1 MTKRKPVL
9 KVLRQAFV
17 ILLITLVLT
26 EIVFRCYNYFHPSFI
41 FYDSSYNRFRG
52 KPNAPDYDFQLN
64 SKGFKD
70 VEFSPQKA
78 AGTYRILGLGDS
90 FAYGVVPY
98 QNTYLTLLEERL
110 NNGSGKTEIINMG
123 IPSIGPRDYVALLFN
138 EGLDLKPD
146 MVLVSFFNGNDFSVD
161 RSRLLIYQRSYVA
174 SFFYYLFVASRGLK
188 GQTMHGGP
196 YLDNA
201 PSLSDDVFLAMEID
215 RSYIFKKHNPVF
227 ANNLPEALRYLI
239 EMKKICDERQIKLA
253 VLLIPDKEQVDSQL
267 QAKVVQRQNA
277 SPSDFDFTAP
287 NRVLAAGL
295 KQQNIEVLDLYDA
308 FSLAASSTALYKPND
323 SHWNIAGN
331 KLAAETIATELFHV
345 APN

>member
-1 MTKRKPVL
+1 MNKLKPVL

-26 EIVFRCYNYFHPSFI
+26 EIVFRCYNYFRPSFI

-52 KPNAPDYDFQLN
+52 KPNALDYDFRLN

-98 QNTYLTLLEERL
+98 QNNYLTLLEERL
-110 NNGSGKTEIINMG
+110 NNGSGKTEILNMG
-123 IPSIGPRDYVALLFN
+123 IPNIGPRDYVALLVN

-161 RSRLLIYQRSYVA
+161 RSRRNVYQRSYVA
-174 SFFYYLFVASRGLK
+174 SFLYYLFVASRGLQ
-188 GQTMHGGP
+188 GQIIHGGP

-201 PSLSDDVFLAMEID
+201 PSLSDEVFLAMEID
-215 RSYIFKKHNPVF
+215 RSYIFRKQDPVF
-227 ANNLPEALRYLI
+227 ARNLPEALSYLV
-239 EMKKICDERQIKLA
+239 EMKKICDERHIKLA
-253 VLLIPDKEQVDSQL
+253 VLLIPDMEQADSQL
-267 QAKVVQRQNA
+267 QEKVVQGQNA

-287 NRVLAAGL
+287 NRLLAAGL

-308 FSLAASSTALYKPND
+308 FRLAAPSTVLYKRND

-331 KLAAETIATELFHV
+331 KLAAESIATGLFHL
-345 APN
+345 APH